1 MNPIAKICK
10 LWSQWRDLR
19 RIPLRLEF
27 IVTDYCNLNCKGCTH
42 YSPLAEKEFADI
54 VRLKQSMAHLGRI
67 GADKVEQVYLIGG
80 ETLLYPQLV
89 EAMEALRRHFPTQQ
103 LFVFTNGLL
112 LPRMSDEFWAAA
124 RRLDI
129 TMALTIYPIKFDYD
143 AVQALCRERG
153 VRFEIFGDR
162 TVSNTFWR
170 FALDPAKKQNRRL
183 AHFKCYNRGCVSI
196 IGNRL
201 YPCSISACVSHLN
214 KAAGTDFRHESA
226 DWLAVD
232 DITDIKQVKR
242 LRDNPVPFCGYC
254 VNPPSATTYGPS
266 RRIASE
272 WVNSSDSRRR

>member
-1 MNPIAKICK
+1 MVPMARPASDAFAPRICCY
-10 LWSQWRDLR
+10 
-19 RIPLRLEF
+19 RL
-27 IVTDYCNLNCKGCTH
+27 LQPQLQRLQH
-42 YSPLAEKEFADI
+42 YSPLADKEFADFD
-54 VRLKQSMAHLGRI
+54 RMLMSMAHLGRI
-67 GADKVEQVYLIGG
+67 GGDKVAQAYLIGG
-80 ETLLYPQLV
+80 ETLLYPRLV

-112 LPRMSDEFWAAA
+112 LPRMSDEFWATA

-129 TMALTIYPIKFDYD
+129 TIALTIYPIKFDYD

-162 TVSNTFWR
+162 SDANTFWR
-170 FALDPAKKQNRRL
+170 FALDPTKKQNRRL

-226 DWLAVD
+226 DWLVVD
-232 DITDIKQVKR
+232 DITDISQVKR
-242 LRDNPVPFCGYC
+242 LRDNPVLFCGYC
-254 VNPPSATTYGPS
+254 VNPPSTTAYGPS
-266 RRIASE
+266 RRLASE
-272 WVNSSDSRRR
+272 WVNSSNS